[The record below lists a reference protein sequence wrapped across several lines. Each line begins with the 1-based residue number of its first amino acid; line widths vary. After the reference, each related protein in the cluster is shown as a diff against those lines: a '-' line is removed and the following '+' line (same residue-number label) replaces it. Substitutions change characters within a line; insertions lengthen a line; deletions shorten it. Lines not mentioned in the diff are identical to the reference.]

1 MVLELALALPAALL
15 LIPSVVLLIEC
26 LAATAPASAPPA
38 TAGPAAGARKGAPR
52 IAILIPAHDEAG
64 QIGPTIEA
72 LAAELGAG
80 DRLIVIADNCGDATA
95 EIVNAVGAAPRAASV
110 TSIERRDPVNVGKGF
125 AISFGVQ
132 HLALDPPD
140 VVVLVDA
147 DCRTAPGAVAALAR
161 EATRTGRPIQG
172 EYLLTAPPD
181 AGTLTRVSALAFLVR
196 NRVRPRGLHR
206 LGLPCLLTGSGMA
219 FPWGVLRDAP
229 ATRGNLVE
237 DMVLGL
243 ELALQGHAPLL
254 CAEAQISSELPTGR
268 SASLRQRRR
277 WEHGH
282 LHTLTTFVPRLVAAG
297 LARAD
302 AGLLGLAA
310 DLCVPPL
317 ALLVALQMAMLALTV
332 ALRALGVAGAAP
344 SDLATVGLAAT
355 GLAVAVAWWRFARD
369 VVPFRTLLAAPLYL
383 AWKVPLYAL
392 LLVKGRQRTWERTQR
407 RGEDPTS
414 APGPESRGGD
424 AAKP

>member
-15 LIPSVVLLIEC
+15 LIPGVVLLIEC
-26 LAATAPASAPPA
+26 LAAPAAPAAPM
-38 TAGPAAGARKGAPR
+38 TSAGPAAGANGAPR

-64 QIGPTIEA
+64 QIGPTVEA

-95 EIVNAVGAAPRAASV
+95 EIVDAVGAAPRAASV

-132 HLALDPPD
+132 HLAPDPPD

-161 EATRTGRPIQG
+161 EAARTGRPIQG

-196 NRVRPRGLHR
+196 NRVRPRGLRR

-219 FPWGVLRDAP
+219 FPWSVLRDAP

-268 SASLRQRRR
+268 GASLRQRRR

-282 LHTLTTFVPRLVAAG
+282 LHTLATFVPRLLAAG

-317 ALLVALQMAMLALTV
+317 ALLVALQGAALALAV

-344 SDLATVGLAAT
+344 FDLAAVGLAAT
-355 GLAVAVAWWRFARD
+355 GVAVAVAWWRFARD

-407 RGEDPTS
+407 RGEDPTNP
-414 APGPESRGGD
+414 PGPESRGGD